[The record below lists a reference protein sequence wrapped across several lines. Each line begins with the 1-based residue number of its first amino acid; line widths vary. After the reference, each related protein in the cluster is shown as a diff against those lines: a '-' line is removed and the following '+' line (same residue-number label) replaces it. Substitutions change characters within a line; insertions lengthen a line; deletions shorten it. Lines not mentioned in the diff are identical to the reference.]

1 VKVMRN
7 EKYVKAAVKK
17 LLETHNWFWWM
28 PPANG
33 FGKVGVS
40 DFNALQD
47 GVFLAIE
54 TKFGSNKPTVHQRAF
69 LESITAESGYGFVVN
84 EKNIDQFEIFLRNFA
99 EQKIAIMEKKQM
111 SNEAGAA
118 LIDAIRA
125 LTALI

>member
-1 VKVMRN
+1 MKIISEKGVKH
-7 EKYVKAAVKK
+7 AVKK
-17 LLETHNWFWWM
+17 LLDQHGWFWWM

-40 DFNALQD
+40 DFNALKH
-47 GVFLAIE
+47 GVFLTIE

-69 LESITAESGYGFVVN
+69 LESVQAESGFAFVVN
-84 EKNIDQFEIFLRNFA
+84 ETNIDQLEIFLKNFS
-99 EQKIAIMEKKQM
+99 EQTKEVMANNQM

-118 LIDAIRA
+118 MLDALRA